1 MSYQP
6 YPQQPPSSNT
16 FYPPQQP
23 YQTGGFPSPPN
34 QPYQPYPPQQP
45 MYPPPP
51 YQQPPKKKRGP
62 LFWILIIG
70 VCVVCIGIGS
80 AISHTSTPVP
90 TATPLVTSPAA
101 STTHTSTPTQ
111 HRVTATHG
119 TPRLG
124 GLLSDFVGRY
134 GQPNDHSDKTSYHF
148 LRAANGPTDGLIA
161 WSLNTAR
168 TNHVNDVTVAPTG
181 TMQWTSSDAKAKCMT
196 FAPADA
202 HLKQRFDYADGK
214 GYDLVYT
221 STQLAHD
228 FPANEFTDASAVNQ
242 VRAGTFDVSYLYTSD
257 GRHIDSCDMIIGEQQ
272 TSD

>member
-16 FYPPQQP
+16 YYPPQQP
-23 YQTGGFPSPPN
+23 YQTGGVPPSPN
-34 QPYQPYPPQQP
+34 QPYHPYPQQP

-111 HRVTATHG
+111 HRVPATHG

-134 GQPNDHSDKTSYHF
+134 GQPNDHSDKDRYLF
-148 LRAANGPTDGLIA
+148 PADGLTA
-161 WSLNTAR
+161 WSLYTAS
-168 TNHVNDVTVAPTG
+168 TNHVNEVTVATTAG
-181 TMQWTSSDAKAKCMT
+181 MQWTSSDAKVRCMT
-196 FAPADA
+196 FAPSDA
-202 HLKQRFDYADGK
+202 HLKQRFDYTDGR

-221 STQLAHD
+221 SAQLSHD
-228 FPANEFTDASAVNQ
+228 FSANEFTDASAVNQ
-242 VRAGTFDVSYLYTSD
+242 VRAGTFDVSYSYTSD